1 MGFARWFKGGCD
13 RRYLHRQGRQ
23 DRKGRQ
29 GNAKTWMPVTEDAVA
44 AQIVDASIAV
54 HRAFGPGLLE
64 SAYLAAMEIELF
76 ERGLSFARPLGI
88 VYRADLVVEGKVLIE
103 AKAVREIEDIHIAQ
117 VLSYLRLGQLKLGLL
132 LNFNV
137 QVMKRGIKRI
147 ANNL

>member
-1 MGFARWFKGGCD
+1 MS
-13 RRYLHRQGRQ
+13 
-23 DRKGRQ
+23 
-29 GNAKTWMPVTEDAVA
+29 EDDVA

-64 SAYLAAMEIELF
+64 SAYLAAMEIELS
-76 ERGLSFARPLGI
+76 ERGLNFTRELPIQAMYHDRPLGI

-103 AKAVREIEDIHIAQ
+103 AKAVRDIEDIHIAQ
-117 VLSYLRLGQLKLGLL
+117 VVSYLRLGRLKLGLL

>member
-1 MGFARWFKGGCD
+1 MS
-13 RRYLHRQGRQ
+13 
-23 DRKGRQ
+23 
-29 GNAKTWMPVTEDAVA
+29 EDDVA

-64 SAYLAAMEIELF
+64 SAYLAAMEIELS
-76 ERGLSFARPLGI
+76 ERGLNFTRELPIQATYHDRPLGI

-103 AKAVREIEDIHIAQ
+103 AKAVRDIEDIHIAQ
-117 VLSYLRLGQLKLGLL
+117 VVSYLRLGRLKLGLL